1 MDDAFRLLAIVNN
14 DAGHVD
20 SYIARSNYN
29 EMSIEGFIAG
39 LVLLVAPV
47 EQVSIVEKVW
57 KATVLTDKALIKSH
71 EGTWGAS
78 AHEEKYQIIKDG
90 ILIIGGIK

>member
-1 MDDAFRLLAIVNN
+1 MVDDIRILATIDC
-14 DAGHVD
+14 DACDVD
-20 SYIARSNYN
+20 SDIVWANYN

>member
-1 MDDAFRLLAIVNN
+1 MAIVYCDTGYDTFNI
-14 DAGHVD
+14 VW
-20 SYIARSNYN
+20 SNYN

-57 KATVLTDKALIKSH
+57 KATVLTDKAIIKSH